1 MQVSLGEP
9 EAHFLGEPFIAQ
21 RIEFLQASRFS
32 GSLPKA

>member
-9 EAHFLGEPFIAQ
+9 KAHFLGGPIIGQ